1 MTRILRT
8 VALLA
13 LMVMIF
19 GAGYLLGSLRIG
31 SQRMEE
37 LGQLLIKV
45 RSETSE
51 KTSGL
56 EKEIQHLR
64 IRIHLFTARQR
75 LSSAQAALM
84 ERNYGVIQKELEK
97 VKKELNAVKDLS
109 DPETQEVLSRL
120 DDPLNEMIT
129 AAGRA
134 DPELKKRLDSFRSKL
149 DHLTES

>member
-1 MTRILRT
+1 MMRILRM

-37 LGQLLIKV
+37 LGRLLTKV

-56 EKEIQHLR
+56 EKEIQYLR

-75 LSSAQAALM
+75 LASAQTALA
-84 ERNYGVIQKELEK
+84 ERNYGVIQKKLEK

-109 DPETQEVLSRL
+109 DPKTQEALSRL
-120 DDPLNEMIT
+120 ADPLNEMIT
-129 AAGRA
+129 AAGHA
-134 DPELKKRLDSFRSKL
+134 DPELKKQLDSFRSKL
-149 DHLTES
+149 DRVTE